1 MDGINLKELK
11 INKNNVPKKTN
22 NETSLFDFLNKDIA
36 LFESGFNDKKK
47 EALYLELSILISAGV
62 DIKSALEI
70 IVSEQEKKQDKAL
83 FEEITEKVIQG
94 SALSTCL
101 KESKKFSSYEYYSI
115 QIGEETGRMS
125 DILIE
130 LSKFYKNKIKQ
141 RRQLV
146 NALSYPALVLFT
158 SFGAIFFMMNFVVPM
173 FADIFKRFGGELP
186 WITKVILSMSH
197 TISATFLPTIVSV
210 VGLGYFLYVKK
221 DTVWFRKYSCKILLK
236 MPILGKTF
244 QKIYL
249 ARLCQSMELLTAA
262 RIPLVRAISLVR
274 QMIGFYPIEISLLAI
289 EKDIMQ
295 GMPLHKSMSQFDIY
309 PPRMVSLIKVGE
321 EVNRLELFFN
331 KVGTQYTEEVEH
343 QTALISTLLEP
354 FLIIFLG
361 LVVGTILIA
370 MYLPLFQLGN
380 SFN

>member
-1 MDGINLKELK
+1 MDGFSLKDIQKAANHTSTGE
-11 INKNNVPKKTN
+11 NSKNTI
-22 NETSLFDFLNKDIA
+22 LDFLNKDIA
-36 LFESGFNDKKK
+36 LFDSGFNDKKK

-70 IVSEQEKKQDKAL
+70 IVSELEKKQDKAL
-83 FEEITEKVIQG
+83 FQKITDEVVQG
-94 SALSTCL
+94 SSLSSCL
-101 KESKKFSSYEYYSI
+101 KESNKFSSYEYFSI
-115 QIGEETGRMS
+115 QIGEETGRMTE
-125 DILIE
+125 ILIE

-186 WITKVILSMSH
+186 WITKVILSASH
-197 TISATFLPTIVSV
+197 TISATFLPLSV
-210 VGLGYFLYVKK
+210 LVIALGYFLYIKRE
-221 DTVWFRKYSCKILLK
+221 TIWFRKYSCKILLK

-249 ARLCQSMELLTAA
+249 ARLCQSMELLTAS
-262 RIPLVRAISLVR
+262 RIPLVRAFSLVR

-295 GMPLHKSMSQFDIY
+295 GMPLYKSMSQFAIF